1 MLCNPA
7 WRCHHGRKHIGTPG
21 GQAGHRKGPTTATTT
36 GTSARAAGGQ
46 PAPEGRDLTDPYLY
60 LNREISWLQFN
71 DRVLAL
77 AADPAMPL
85 LERMKFLAIFA
96 TNLDEFFM
104 VRVSGLREQ
113 VEAGVATRGSDGWTP
128 TETLEAISKYVAP
141 AIEAEARCFLDQVMP
156 ALAEHGIRL
165 ADVGDLDQ
173 TDRQYLREY
182 FQDQVFPVLTP
193 LAVDPGHPFPYISN
207 LSLSLAVTVRDPDS
221 HRPLFARVKVPDLL
235 PRFVPL
241 ADGSTFV
248 PLEQVVAT
256 HLEQLFPGMVVVEAH
271 PFRVTR
277 DADIELAEDE
287 ADDLLVAVEQELRRR
302 RFGAVVRL
310 EVAASMPDHVVRLL
324 QRELEVDD
332 DAVVSV
338 EGPLNLGDLW
348 NLVGALDRP
357 ELADTPWVGTT
368 QPRLSG
374 SGTDPVNLFDA
385 IRQGDLLVHHPFDA
399 FSTSVERFL
408 SQAADDPDVLAIK
421 QTLYRTDGDSPIVNA
436 LIRAAEQGKQ
446 VAVLVELQA
455 RFDEA
460 SNINWARALEQA
472 GCHVAY
478 GLVGLKTHSKT
489 ALVVRREQGGV
500 RRYCHIG
507 TGNYNARTAR
517 LYTDLGLLTCN
528 EELASDLTDLF
539 NSLTGYARGNR
550 YRRILVA
557 PGELRERV
565 IELIGEV
572 ARRHGPRRPGRI
584 VMQMNSLVDAA
595 CIRALYAA
603 SQAGVQ
609 VDLIVRGICRLR
621 PGVPGVSETIR
632 VRSIV
637 GRFLEHPRLWM
648 LQSGRQRS
656 YYIGSADLMPR
667 NLDHRVEVVTP
678 VDDPDLTARLQEI
691 LDVLLADNLQA
702 WELGVDGTW
711 QRREPADGERP
722 IATHR
727 VLRELALR
735 RGVETRSSSLGP
747 AWPV

>member
-1 MLCNPA
+1 MTS
-7 WRCHHGRKHIGTPG
+7 GRS
-21 GQAGHRKGPTTATTT
+21 TAP
-36 GTSARAAGGQ
+36 AAGAQ
-46 PAPEGRDLTDPYLY
+46 AAPEGRDLTDPSLY

-77 AADPAMPL
+77 AADSAMPL
-85 LERMKFLAIFA
+85 LERLKFLAIFA

-141 AIEAEARCFLDQVMP
+141 AIEAQARCFLDQIVP

-165 ADVGDLDQ
+165 AEVGDLDQ
-173 TDRQYLREY
+173 TDGEYLREY

-207 LSLSLAVTVRDPDS
+207 LSLSLAVTVRDPAS
-221 HRPLFARVKVPDLL
+221 HRPLFARVKVPDIL

-256 HLEQLFPGMVVVEAH
+256 HLDQLFPGMVVVEAH

-277 DADIELAEDE
+277 DADIEVAEDE

-324 QRELEVDD
+324 RRELEVDD

-348 NLVGALDRP
+348 SMVGALDRP

-374 SGTDPVNLFDA
+374 SGADPVNLFDA
-385 IRQGDLLVHHPFDA
+385 IRQGDLLVHHPYDA

-539 NSLTGYARGNR
+539 NSLTGYARGIR

-557 PGELRERV
+557 PGELRGRV

-603 SQAGVQ
+603 SQAGVRI
-609 VDLIVRGICRLR
+609 DLIVRGICRLR

-632 VRSIV
+632 IRSIV
-637 GRFLEHPRLWM
+637 GRFLEHPRLWTF
-648 LQSGRQRS
+648 QSGRLRS

-678 VDDPDLTARLQEI
+678 VDDPDLTTRLQEI

-702 WELGVDGTW
+702 WELGADGTW

-722 IATHR
+722 VATHR

-735 RGVETRSSSLGP
+735 RGAETRSSSPGP

>member
-1 MLCNPA
+1 M
-7 WRCHHGRKHIGTPG
+7 
-21 GQAGHRKGPTTATTT
+21 TTATSDDT
-36 GTSARAAGGQ
+36 AAAEQ
-46 PAPEGRDLTDPYLY
+46 AAPAGWDLADPSLY
-60 LNREISWLQFN
+60 LNREVSWLQFN

-77 AADPAMPL
+77 AADPATPL
-85 LERMKFLAIFA
+85 LERLKFLAIFS

-104 VRVSGLREQ
+104 VRVSGLRER

-128 TETLEAISKYVAP
+128 TETLEAIGKHVVP
-141 AIEAEARCFLDQVMP
+141 AIEAQTRCFLDQIVP
-156 ALAEHGIRL
+156 ALAAEGIRL
-165 ADVGDLDQ
+165 ADVGELDDS
-173 TDRQYLREY
+173 DRDYLREY

-207 LSLSLAVTVRDPDS
+207 LSLSLAVTVRDPTS
-221 HRPLFARVKVPDLL
+221 HRPLFARVKVPDIL
-235 PRFVPL
+235 PRFVAL

-248 PLEQVVAT
+248 PLEQVVAA
-256 HLEQLFPGMVVVEAH
+256 HLDQLFPGMAVVEAH

-277 DADIELAEDE
+277 DADIDLAEDE

-310 EVAASMPDHVVRLL
+310 EVAASMPERVVRLL
-324 QRELEVDD
+324 QRELDVDD
-332 DAVVSV
+332 DAVVSA
-338 EGPLNLGDLW
+338 EGPLDLGDLW
-348 NLVGALDRP
+348 SLAGAIDRP

-374 SGTDPVNLFDA
+374 SGTGSDPVSLFEA
-385 IRQGDLLVHHPFDA
+385 IRQGDLLVHHPYDA

-446 VAVLVELQA
+446 VAVLVELKA

-460 SNINWARALEQA
+460 SNINWARVLEQA

-478 GLVGLKTHSKT
+478 GLVGLKTHAKT
-489 ALVVRREQGGV
+489 ALVVRREQGDV

-507 TGNYNARTAR
+507 TGNYNAKTAL
-517 LYTDLGLLTCN
+517 LYTDLGLLTCD

-550 YRRILVA
+550 YRRLMVA
-557 PGELRERV
+557 PGHLRERV

-572 ARRHGPRRPGRI
+572 ARRHGPRRQGRI

-609 VDLIVRGICRLR
+609 IDLIVRGICRLR
-621 PGVPGVSETIR
+621 PGVPGVSETVR

-637 GRFLEHPRLWM
+637 GRFLEHSRIWLF
-648 LQSGRQRS
+648 QNGRQRS

-667 NLDHRVEVVTP
+667 NLDQRVEAVTP
-678 VDDPDLTARLQEI
+678 VSDPDLTERLQEI
-691 LDVLLADNLQA
+691 LDVMLSDNVQA
-702 WELGVDGTW
+702 WELGPEGGW
-711 QRREPADGERP
+711 QRRELAEGERP
-722 IATHR
+722 VATHR
-727 VLRELALR
+727 ILRELALR
-735 RGVETRSSSLGP
+735 RGTETRSTGEGP
-747 AWPV
+747 SWPV